1 MENVRSEELLPKPLE
16 EITAHAG
23 APNTPKHEVRTIL
36 SWTAPGRPFRKRG
49 KQFYLTAILIAFL
62 IEVILFLFSEY
73 TLMLVVASLIFVSF
87 AFAYVPPK
95 NFHYRISTEGVM
107 VEDHF
112 YIWRELYDFYFTR
125 RQGQE
130 ILNIRS
136 QTMFP
141 GVITISM
148 GELHKDEIKNALLPF
163 LPYREFVKPTFMER
177 SGDWLSKNFPLEPH
191 KV

>member
-1 MENVRSEELLPKPLE
+1 METEKTEEFLPKPLE
-16 EITAHAG
+16 EIPAHAG
-23 APNTPKHEVRTIL
+23 VPNAPKHEVRTIL

-136 QTMFP
+136 QAMFP

>member
-1 MENVRSEELLPKPLE
+1 METEKTEEFLPKPLD
-16 EITAHAG
+16 EIPAHSG
-23 APNTPKHEVRTIL
+23 SPNVPRHEVRTIL
-36 SWTAPGRPFRKRG
+36 SWTAPGRPYKKRG

-73 TLMLVVASLIFVSF
+73 TLMLVVASLVFVSF

-136 QTMFP
+136 QAMFP

-191 KV
+191 KA

>member
-1 MENVRSEELLPKPLE
+1 METPKSEELLPKPLE
-16 EITAHAG
+16 EIPAHTTS
-23 APNTPKHEVRTIL
+23 PNIPRHEVRTLL
-36 SWTAPGRPFRKRG
+36 SWTAPGRPFKKRG
-49 KQFYLTAILIAFL
+49 KQFYLTALLIAFL

-73 TLMLVVASLIFVSF
+73 TLMLVVASLVFVSF

-112 YIWRELYDFYFTR
+112 YIWRELYDFYFTK

-136 QTMFP
+136 QSIFP
-141 GVITISM
+141 GVITISL
-148 GELHKDEIKNALLPF
+148 GELHKDEVKNALVAY
-163 LPYREFVKPTFMER
+163 LPYREYVKPGFMER